1 MALGYPL
8 VKVELDD
15 NQLNYCIA
23 RATEVYTKYAY
34 LGADKYLVVD
44 MNNYKPGKGLTFRL
58 NERTG
63 QELSVTV
70 EINKKKTDA
79 SVMPFGIVLI
89 CPFS

>member
-1 MALGYPL
+1 LIFRNFSSPVYVRAVQPVRKRAG
-8 VKVELDD
+8 KELPPENSFISINSPD
-15 NQLNYCIA
+15 
-23 RATEVYTKYAY
+23 
-34 LGADKYLVVD
+34 VD
-44 MNNYKPGKGLTFRL
+44 ITMMDYEPGKGLTFRL
-58 NERTG
+58 NERIG